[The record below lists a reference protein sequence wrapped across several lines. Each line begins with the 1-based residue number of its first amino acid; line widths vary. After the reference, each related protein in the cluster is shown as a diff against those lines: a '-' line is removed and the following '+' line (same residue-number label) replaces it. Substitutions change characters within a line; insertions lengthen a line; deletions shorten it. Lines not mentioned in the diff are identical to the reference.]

1 MPRSFSGHRF
11 RIARRQAGLSVHDV
25 AARVGRTCWS
35 LYAYE
40 RGTAQPPIP
49 VADALADAVGQP
61 LSAFL
66 ADDRKAAA

>member
-11 RIARRQAGLSVHDV
+11 RTARRNAGLSVHDV
-25 AARVGRTCWS
+25 ASRVGRTCWS
-35 LYAYE
+35 VYSYE